1 MNYLITG
8 GTGFIGAKLVEQLL
22 QNGDSVTILSRNKN
36 KPNPKVRAICS
47 LLEISFDEKID
58 YIINLAGEP
67 IAAKKWIQ
75 KQKEILLNSRLKIT
89 QQLVQLITKLHNK
102 PLALISASAIGFYGS
117 NGDEKLNETS
127 LYKTEFTHQLC
138 SAWEAQAL
146 EAEGWGVRTCIIR
159 LGIVLEKNGGALAK
173 MLPAFK
179 LGLGGKIASGKQ
191 FMSWV
196 HREDVLRAISFLV
209 NNHKLAGVFN
219 VTAPNP
225 VSNFE
230 FTKTLAKILRRP
242 AFFDLPNFAVKI
254 IFGEMGEALLAN
266 GQRVMP
272 ENLLKA
278 GFEFKFEKLEEA
290 LSDVCKR

>member
-8 GTGFIGAKLVEQLL
+8 GTGFIGAALVEQLL
-22 QNGDSVTILSRNKN
+22 QNGNSVTILSRNKN
-36 KPNPKVRAICS
+36 PKSKARVICDLS
-47 LLEISFDEKID
+47 EIGLDEKID
-58 YIINLAGEP
+58 YVINLAGEP
-67 IAAKKWIQ
+67 IAAKKWSQ
-75 KQKEILLNSRLKIT
+75 KQKAILLNSRLEIT
-89 QQLVQLITKLHNK
+89 KQLVELIAKLQHK

-117 NGDEKLNETS
+117 GGDEKLNENS
-127 LYKTEFTHQLC
+127 PHKIEFTHQLC

-146 EAEGWGVRTCIIR
+146 QAEALGVRTCIIR

-196 HREDVLRAISFLV
+196 HREDVLSAVRFLI
-209 NNHKLAGVFN
+209 NNPKLSGVFN

-230 FTKTLAKILRRP
+230 FSKTLAKTLHRP
-242 AFFDLPNFAVKI
+242 SFFDLPNFAVKI
-254 IFGEMGEALLAN
+254 LFGEMGEALLAS
-266 GQRVMP
+266 GQRVVP
-272 ENLLKA
+272 KNLLNA
-278 GFEFKFEKLEEA
+278 GFEFKFKKLEVA
-290 LSDVCKR
+290 LRDICKK